1 MLHRRRGDLATIAR
15 KAFFKNLELRLVG
28 EAPPPPR
35 IDDRQP
41 AHRCPKTVLM
51 PVHKDKTTDSHHALK
66 AAAVG
71 CLRCSPSIARD
82 LLAGQRLPV
91 SHRGPVPRAD
101 PLLSARHNR
110 NPQREA
116 RPATCCRQFP
126 ACDWSNRAC
135 RRCWSAKK
143 LDPTFFNLRMGHGCP
158 ILKLNR
164 RALKSEKGKMQCT
177 A

>member
-71 CLRCSPSIARD
+71 CLRRYKGYHFWARGYFVSTSGYDEQVVRRYIRNQEKVDKASDSAD
-82 LLAGQRLPV
+82 LF
-91 SHRGPVPRAD
+91 
-101 PLLSARHNR
+101 NR
-110 NPQREA
+110 
-116 RPATCCRQFP
+116 
-126 ACDWSNRAC
+126 SY
-135 RRCWSAKK
+135 
-143 LDPTFFNLRMGHGCP
+143 
-158 ILKLNR
+158 
-164 RALKSEKGKMQCT
+164 
-177 A
+177 

>member
-1 MLHRRRGDLATIAR
+1 MLTDQRRYEALNPNAAKIAGLRQLTPAVQLRAGNAMLHRRRGDLATIAR

-71 CLRCSPSIARD
+71 CLP
-82 LLAGQRLPV
+82 
-91 SHRGPVPRAD
+91 
-101 PLLSARHNR
+101 
-110 NPQREA
+110 
-116 RPATCCRQFP
+116 
-126 ACDWSNRAC
+126 
-135 RRCWSAKK
+135 
-143 LDPTFFNLRMGHGCP
+143 
-158 ILKLNR
+158 
-164 RALKSEKGKMQCT
+164 
-177 A
+177 